1 MFKNVLV
8 VDDHNAIN
16 YGIVQTLKKNTNIP
30 QIAFS
35 QNCDSGYI
43 KAQKALLEGT
53 PYDLVITDIGFKED
67 YSSQNIKSGIELIKQ
82 LREKQP
88 DIKIIVYSVEDRKVK
103 VQALIDKYNINGFI
117 CKGKYGLQELLEAIP
132 CVWNNIQYTS
142 KALELEKRSN
152 IYEIDEIDIMI
163 LEELSNGISQ
173 KNMALLFQHR
183 NTKAPSLSSIE
194 KRINALKVHFKAKN
208 TVHLVATCK
217 DLGII

>member
-1 MFKNVLV
+1 MFKKVLV

-30 QIAFS
+30 QISFS
-35 QNCDSGYI
+35 QNCDSAYI
-43 KAQKALLEGT
+43 KFQKAILDNS
-53 PYDLVITDIGFKED
+53 PYDLVITDMGFKED

-82 LREKQP
+82 LRKKQP
-88 DIKIIVYSVEDRKVK
+88 GIKIIVYSVEHRKAK
-103 VQALIDKYNINGFI
+103 VQALIDKYKINGFI
-117 CKGKYGLQELLEAIP
+117 CKGKYGLKELLEAIP
-132 CVWNNIQYTS
+132 SVWDNIQYTS
-142 KALELEKRSN
+142 KALEMQKQNN

-163 LEELSNGISQ
+163 LEELSNGITQ
-173 KNMALLFQHR
+173 KDMTLLFNQR
-183 NTKAPSLSSIE
+183 NTKSPSLSSIE